1 MLGLGP
7 DHKILVLA
15 LPLEVSA
22 LNAAALA
29 LWVKSLLWPWLML
42 QNYTTLTAT
51 VNY

>member
-7 DHKILVLA
+7 GHKILTLA
-15 LPLEVSA
+15 LPLDVSA

-42 QNYTTLTAT
+42 QNYTTLTAM

>member
-1 MLGLGP
+1 MLYLGP
-7 DHKILVLA
+7 GHKILVLA

-22 LNAAALA
+22 LNAEDLA
-29 LWVKSLLWPWLML
+29 LCVKSLLWPWLML

>member
-7 DHKILVLA
+7 GHKILALA
-15 LPLEVSA
+15 LPLELSA
-22 LNAAALA
+22 LNAVA

-51 VNY
+51 VDY

>member
-7 DHKILVLA
+7 GHKILALA

-29 LWVKSLLWPWLML
+29 LWVKSLLWPWLVS
-42 QNYTTLTAT
+42 QNCTTLTAM

>member
-7 DHKILVLA
+7 GHKILALA

-29 LWVKSLLWPWLML
+29 LLWPWLMS